1 MRYIR
6 LYFYFLQFS
15 LSKAMQFRFDFTLRI
30 FMDLVFYIVNILF
43 FKIIFLHTPG
53 LAGLSESQMMVFV
66 GSFLTLDAF
75 IMTFLA
81 NNIWWL
87 PIYINRGDLDYYLL
101 RPVSTLFFMSL
112 RDIAV
117 NSFVNL
123 VMALG
128 ILIYAFANC
137 EEVVPLINYFTY
149 GFFML
154 VGVVLYY
161 CVRML
166 FIIPVF
172 WSHSSRGL
180 DEVFW
185 GIEQTMQRPVDIFT
199 GKFKTFLTTIIPLGV
214 IVSYPVKMLWITN
227 PMPLA
232 LYMLMLVIIFFVI
245 FRILWS
251 WGIKNYSSAS
261 S

>member
-15 LSKAMQFRFDFTLRI
+15 LSKALQFRVDFTLRI
-30 FMDLVFYIVNILF
+30 FMDLVFYLVNILF
-43 FKIIFLHTPG
+43 FKIIYLHVTS
-53 LAGLSESQMMVFV
+53 LAGFSESQMMIFISSVLV
-66 GSFLTLDAF
+66 LDAF
-75 IMTFLA
+75 VMTFLA

-87 PIYINRGDLDYYLL
+87 PTYINRGDLDYYLV
-101 RPVSTLFFMSL
+101 RPVSIIFFMSL

-117 NSFVNL
+117 NSFINL

-128 ILIYAFANC
+128 ILFYSFSHLDMTISLIHYIYYS
-137 EEVVPLINYFTY
+137 L
-149 GFFML
+149 FMF
-154 VGVVLYY
+154 VGVSLYY
-161 CVRML
+161 AVRMI

-172 WSHSSRGL
+172 WTHSSRGL

-199 GKFKTFLTTIIPLGV
+199 GRFKQIITTIIPLGV
-214 IVSYPVKMLWITN
+214 IISYPVKMLFSEKPQN
-227 PMPLA
+227 LA
-232 LYMLMLVIIFFVI
+232 IYMILLVVFFSLL
-245 FRILWS
+245 FRYLWFL
-251 WGIKNYSSAS
+251 GIKNYSSAS

>member
-6 LYFYFLQFS
+6 LYLYFLQFS
-15 LSKAMQFRFDFTLRI
+15 FSKAMQFRFDFTLRI

-43 FKIIFLHTPG
+43 FKIIYLHTPG
-53 LAGLSESQMMVFV
+53 LAGFSESQMMVFV

-87 PIYINRGDLDYYLL
+87 PTYINRGDLDYYLL
-101 RPVSTLFFMSL
+101 RPVSILFFMSL

-117 NSFVNL
+117 NSFINL
-123 VMALG
+123 IMALG
-128 ILIYAFANC
+128 ILIYSFYHC
-137 EEVVPLINYFTY
+137 EVSIPVINYFYY
-149 GFFML
+149 GIFML
-154 VGVVLYY
+154 VGVTLYY
-161 CVRML
+161 TVRML

-199 GKFKTFLTTIIPLGV
+199 GKFKRFITMIIPLGV
-214 IVSYPVKMLWITN
+214 IVSYPVKMLWTNN

-232 LYMLMLVIIFFVI
+232 LYMIALVIIFFAI
-245 FRILWS
+245 FRFFWAM
-251 WGIKNYSSAS
+251 GIKNYSSAS